1 MPDWG
6 GRQIQ
11 GSRREIKV
19 RVRGQ
24 EFSWK
29 ALAGVV
35 IAAVLSALPAIR
47 SSSLEG
53 MSEILSGSYLLIWAA
68 ALTRFCF
75 HLYEGYAQCGLFRET
90 VFELAIV
97 STWGF
102 LAVYAYQARDPQIP
116 MLIGFGAAA
125 AAMFFFCATD
135 MESARARLADAAEGQ
150 VRLRRASDIL
160 RDSSVWDEIFLRVH
174 QLDSERV
181 REAGRWFGG
190 ADAED
195 GMLSRAA
202 FIALCLLA
210 AIALAAGGLAI
221 VGTALGVPL
230 TPQPIEE
237 PDEKKAPDPKRHGDQ
252 QNEAKALSSPPGR
265 KRTSAGDDCDPSYR
279 PGPEVPEPQRTALE
293 LAWREVDGVP
303 PGPLEALGFD
313 IAGCPGRALPIPGKP
328 RWWYVPGYCEG
339 QLQAVAIAPEGM
351 EHPIVMLEQAA
362 EFTLPL
368 INDGEFVDAV
378 DRFVVGDGDAYVID
392 STGGSHVLIREH
404 STGGAVNGAKG
415 RSGCS
420 DFIDKDVPYT
430 TVDPTLLSGWRSV
443 AAITPG
449 GVYPIAS
456 AHDTASVEAVLFN
469 SPAGIV
475 AEGRCWPAK
484 QTCGVKIGSEWIM
497 GEADDHITQE
507 EVEALVEP

>member
-1 MPDWG
+1 
-6 GRQIQ
+6 
-11 GSRREIKV
+11 V

-24 EFSWK
+24 EVSWK

-35 IAAVLSALPAIR
+35 ITAVLSALPAIR

-53 MSEILSGSYLLIWAA
+53 MSEILSGGYLLIWAA
-68 ALTRFCF
+68 ALTRFWL
-75 HLYEGYAQCGLFRET
+75 HLYEGYARYGLLWET
-90 VFELAIV
+90 VLELAV
-97 STWGF
+97 VLAWGF

-125 AAMFFFCATD
+125 TIMFFFSATD
-135 MESARARLADAAEGQ
+135 MERARVRLADATNGQ

-160 RDSSVWDEIFLRVH
+160 RESNVWDEIFLRIR

-195 GMLSRAA
+195 GMLSRAT

-210 AIALAAGGLAI
+210 AIVLAAGGLAI

-230 TPQPIEE
+230 TAKPAERSAEE
-237 PDEKKAPDPKRHGDQ
+237 KAADPKRHGDQ
-252 QNEAKALSSPPGR
+252 KSEAKPLTPRPER
-265 KRTSAGDDCDPSYR
+265 KHTSASNDCDPSYQ

-293 LAWREVDGVP
+293 LAWHEVDGVP
-303 PGPLEALGFD
+303 PGPLEALGLD

-328 RWWYVPGYCEG
+328 QWWYVPGYCEG
-339 QLQAVAIAPEGM
+339 QLQAIAIAPEGL

-368 INDGEFVDAV
+368 INDEEFVDAV
-378 DRFVVGDGDAYVID
+378 DRFAVGDGDAYVID
-392 STGGSHVLIREH
+392 STSGSHVLIREH
-404 STGGAVNGAKG
+404 STGGAVAGTKQGN
-415 RSGCS
+415 GCS
-420 DFIDKDVPYT
+420 DFSDKDVPYT
-430 TVDPTLLSGWRSV
+430 IIDPTLLSGWRSI

-456 AHDTASVEAVLFN
+456 AHDTASVEVILFN

-475 AEGRCWPAK
+475 AEGRCWAAQK
-484 QTCGVKIGSEWIM
+484 TCGVKIESEWIM
-497 GEADDHITQE
+497 GKADDHITQE

>member
-1 MPDWG
+1 M
-6 GRQIQ
+6 
-11 GSRREIKV
+11 

-35 IAAVLSALPAIR
+35 ITAVLSALPAIR

-53 MSEILSGSYLLIWAA
+53 MSEILSASYLLVWAA

-75 HLYEGYAQCGLFRET
+75 HLYEGYTQYGLLRET
-90 VFELAIV
+90 ALELAVV
-97 STWGF
+97 SVWGV
-102 LAVYAYQARDPQIP
+102 LAVYAYRARDPQIP
-116 MLIGFGAAA
+116 MLIGFGAGAT
-125 AAMFFFCATD
+125 AMFFFSATSI
-135 MESARARLADAAEGQ
+135 ESARVRLAGVTNGQ
-150 VRLRRASDIL
+150 VRLGRASDIL
-160 RDSSVWDEIFLRVH
+160 RNSSVWDEVLQRVH

-181 REAGRWFGG
+181 REAGRWLGG
-190 ADAED
+190 ADTED

-210 AIALAAGGLAI
+210 AITLAAGGLAI

-230 TPQPIEE
+230 TAKPAKE
-237 PDEKKAPDPKRHGDQ
+237 PREKKPPSPKQRGGQ
-252 QNEAKALSSPPGR
+252 QNEPRALPSPPEQKHSSTDG
-265 KRTSAGDDCDPSYR
+265 CDPSYR
-279 PGPEVPEPQRTALE
+279 PGPEVPEPQRTALG

-313 IAGCPGRALPIPGKP
+313 IAGCPGRASRIPGKP
-328 RWWYVPGYCEG
+328 QWWYVPGYCEG
-339 QLQAVAIAPEGM
+339 QLQAIAIAPEGL
-351 EHPIVMLEQAA
+351 EHPVVMLEQAA

-368 INDGEFVDAV
+368 INHGEFVDAV

-392 STGGSHVLIREH
+392 STSGSHVLIREH
-404 STGGAVNGAKG
+404 STGGAVTGDTQDD
-415 RSGCS
+415 GCA
-420 DFIDKDVPYT
+420 DFSDKDVPYAI
-430 TVDPTLLSGWRSV
+430 VDPRLLSGWRAV

-456 AHDTASVEAVLFN
+456 AHDSDSVEVVLFN

-475 AEGRCWPAK
+475 AEGRCWAARR
-484 QTCGVKIGSEWIM
+484 TCGVKIESEWIM
-497 GEADDHITQE
+497 GDADDHITQG
-507 EVEALVEP
+507 EVEALVGP